1 MADLGCKVRIW
12 GKNAQLWKFRQA
24 QTQISPV
31 GSHEDV
37 NSCCGGRLHNTSLL
51 SISRRAGKNS
61 VSFIMSV
68 FYVNSIIKG
77 SQICKSFAYA
87 FS

>member
-1 MADLGCKVRIW
+1 MVDLGCKVRIW
-12 GKNAQLWKFRQA
+12 GKNVQLWKFRQA

-31 GSHEDV
+31 SSCEDV
-37 NSCCGGRLHNTSLL
+37 NSHCDGGLHNTSLL
-51 SISRRAGKNS
+51 SINRRVRKNRTS
-61 VSFIMSV
+61 SIMRA

-77 SQICKSFAYA
+77 SQICKSFAYV